1 MGEKTAKFDQDY
13 YDQSYFEA
21 NVTGGK
27 VFRRPDG
34 SLDKWG
40 YAHKQLWTG
49 WQGIIEPLKLLFR
62 PKMVLDVGCGCGSF
76 VREARIARV
85 KAVGIDFSE
94 YAIENA
100 LEGAK
105 KWVSVGDARD
115 IRFPDGSFDFVL
127 ATDVMEHIYL
137 EDVDR
142 VIDELCRVSSKW
154 IFLQI
159 ATVGMKDKPTDG
171 YILRKGE
178 PIPLEIE
185 VYTVAGHV
193 LVQSETWW
201 EERLKRPG
209 WRMRP
214 DIVDKFRRLVKPP
227 ELIAN
232 WRTIFVLEKWP

>member
-1 MGEKTAKFDQDY
+1 MDERTAKFDQEY
-13 YDQSYFEA
+13 YDEDYFCA
-21 NVTGGK
+21 DVTGGK
-27 VFRRPDG
+27 TYRRPDG
-34 SLDKWG
+34 SEGKWG
-40 YAHKQLWTG
+40 YAARQKWTG
-49 WQGIIEPLKLLFR
+49 WTGIIEPLKFLFKPR
-62 PKMVLDVGCGCGSF
+62 MVLDVGCGTGSF
-76 VREARIARV
+76 VEMARVCRV
-85 KAVGIDFSE
+85 KAFGIDFSE
-94 YAIENA
+94 WAIENA

-105 KWVSVGDARD
+105 KYVSVGDARN
-115 IRFPDGSFDFVL
+115 IPFPDGSFDFEL
-127 ATDVMEHIYL
+127 ATDLMEHIYL

-159 ATVGMKDKPTDG
+159 ATVGMKDKPMEG

-185 VYTVAGHV
+185 AYAVAGHV
-193 LVQSETWW
+193 SVQKPEWW
-201 EERLKRPG
+201 EDRLKRHG

-232 WRTIFVLEKWP
+232 WRTIFVMEKWQ

>member
-1 MGEKTAKFDQDY
+1 MVEKIAKFDQDY
-13 YDQSYFEA
+13 YDRDYFEA
-21 NVTGGK
+21 DVTGGK
-27 VFRRPDG
+27 TYRRPDG
-34 SLDKWG
+34 SEGKWG
-40 YAHKQLWTG
+40 YFAKQRWSG

-105 KWVSVGDARD
+105 KYVSVGDARD
-115 IRFPDGSFDFVL
+115 IRFPEDSFDFVL
-127 ATDVMEHIYL
+127 ATDLMEHIYL

-142 VIDELCRVSSKW
+142 VIGELCRVSSKW

-185 VYTVAGHV
+185 VYSVAGHV
-193 LVQSETWW
+193 TVQKEEWW
-201 EERLKRPG
+201 GERLKRPG

-232 WRTIFVLEKWP
+232 WRTIFVMERWP

>member
-13 YDQSYFEA
+13 YDRDYFLA
-21 NVTGGK
+21 DVTGGK
-27 VFRRPDG
+27 TYRRPDG
-34 SLDKWG
+34 SEGKWG
-40 YAHKQLWTG
+40 YFAKQRWSG

-105 KWVSVGDARD
+105 KYVSVGDARD
-115 IRFPDGSFDFVL
+115 IRFPEDSFDFVL
-127 ATDVMEHIYL
+127 ATDLMEHIYL

-142 VIDELCRVSSKW
+142 VIGELCRVSSKW

-232 WRTIFVLEKWP
+232 WRTIFVMEKWP